1 MGPAD
6 GDAWWGG
13 LSEQLDHAAVV
24 DRAISVLMRDFGCG
38 YWTAMRVLH
47 VDAIRQRVDVRVVA
61 RRVLQHRSSLAP

>member
-1 MGPAD
+1 MRPAD

-13 LSEQLDHAAVV
+13 VSEQLDHAAVV

-47 VDAIRQRVDVRVVA
+47 VDAITQRVAVHVVA
-61 RRVLQHRSSLAP
+61 GRVLEHRSGVAS